1 MQGHFKLR
9 RQSLKMDLK
18 VLKTGVEITGKN
30 VITALFK
37 LFKTNWGFVNLEMD
51 NLHVNNPF
59 QGFYIKNIFKANFLQ
74 LFSIFLWLKKGYF
87 SKNITFLQY

>member
-18 VLKTGVEITGKN
+18 VLETGVEITEKK
-30 VITALFK
+30 TLLLHALFK
-37 LFKTNWGFVNLEMD
+37 VFKTNWGFVNLEMD

-74 LFSIFLWLKKGYF
+74 LFSIFL
-87 SKNITFLQY
+87 